1 MRDARLDEF
10 DRIIADAARE
20 DLPELIGR
28 LARLHA
34 LALARL
40 VQPVAPPPVE
50 NDKLLTA
57 EEASTL
63 SGLTV
68 RQLKSRRL
76 PFRKRLGHRTIR
88 FSERGL
94 RAWLR
99 RTP

>member
-1 MRDARLDEF
+1 MDPRLDDL
-10 DRIIADAARE
+10 DRIIADASRE
-20 DLPELIGR
+20 ALPAIIGR
-28 LARLHA
+28 LAHLHA
-34 LALARL
+34 LAVARL

-50 NDKLLTA
+50 NDRLLSA

-63 SGLTV
+63 SGLSV

-76 PFRKRLGHRTIR
+76 PFRKKLGHRTIM

-99 RTP
+99 RTS